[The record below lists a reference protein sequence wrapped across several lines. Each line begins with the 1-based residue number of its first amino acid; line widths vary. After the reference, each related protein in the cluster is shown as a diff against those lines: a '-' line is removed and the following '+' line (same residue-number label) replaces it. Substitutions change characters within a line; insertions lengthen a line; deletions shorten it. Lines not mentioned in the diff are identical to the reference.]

1 MSCTRSK
8 IYSQLF
14 TVVALPRLASPR
26 LWPCLMLLHNAR
38 VQAKFKLKLIAGRC
52 AAGCV
57 TCAANSL
64 CNLNTDTHTHTHTGE
79 HTHTHPVRHSDFKQ
93 LFMARSLCCS
103 PNPNSTKSTNSET
116 LFSNSVFQFEVE
128 VAADVRLQL
137 QLPTDC
143 AAVCLWRF
151 LAACCAALLT
161 ADLLC
166 LTASLLVPPP
176 RVVNSMWK
184 LKLTTT
190 DVGHAA
196 EGSQQA
202 AESSRQA
209 AAAATA
215 TAAAAAGSKQCC
227 QRQLQLRRLCCCCCG
242 ERKLLQF

>member
-14 TVVALPRLASPR
+14 TVVASPR
-26 LWPCLMLLHNAR
+26 LCSCLMLLHNAR

-57 TCAANSL
+57 TCAPNSL
-64 CNLNTDTHTHTHTGE
+64 CNLNTDTHTHTNTGE
-79 HTHTHPVRHSDFKQ
+79 HTHTPSQSVRHSDSKQ

-116 LFSNSVFQFEVE
+116 LISNSVFQFEVDVEVE

-161 ADLLC
+161 C
-166 LTASLLVPPP
+166 CASLPHCL
-176 RVVNSMWK
+176 
-184 LKLTTT
+184 
-190 DVGHAA
+190 
-196 EGSQQA
+196 
-202 AESSRQA
+202 
-209 AAAATA
+209 
-215 TAAAAAGSKQCC
+215 C
-227 QRQLQLRRLCCCCCG
+227 RRLVLLTRCG
-242 ERKLLQF
+242 N